1 VTYLRY
7 LCLFGSSLPPVVL
20 RRVHD
25 LFTLFVFVWFE
36 WCRCVFVLS
45 FFSFLYPRLPVSLD
59 CPCLI
64 TPSVFSNVYINLFWS
79 FESKGECIFSFI
91 TTNIY

>member
-1 VTYLRY
+1 MTYLRY

-20 RRVHD
+20 RRAHD
-25 LFTLFVFVWFE
+25 LFTLFVFVCVE

-59 CPCLI
+59 CPFLI
-64 TPSVFSNVYINLFWS
+64 TPSVFSNVDINLFWS